1 MSEPIAVPYPG
12 FTVDVSSNKALAD
25 SLNRCVDP
33 GDPLVNKVL
42 RALAT
47 QAMAEVCCAWRAVC
61 PGGKVRHGGNARTK
75 AASLSLVDS
84 S

>member
-47 QAMAEVCCAWRAVC
+47 QAMAEVCMC
-61 PGGKVRHGGNARTK
+61 
-75 AASLSLVDS
+75 L
-84 S
+84 